1 MVHPPVVRFPDPVRD
16 DLNAHRPGL
25 ADATE
30 QLFAAH
36 VRPCI
41 AVTAKRV
48 SESPMYRS
56 RLTRMF
62 GARVSAPVL
71 GPLASKFG
79 GVPYCEEPE
88 DWRDHLFLGQID
100 LAQATSVLPP
110 TAPRL
115 TGLLRIDQP
124 HRGRFDML
132 RVKWFRTPSAQRA
145 VPVHAAS
152 VGSWE
157 TRLEFKLSWTL
168 PEGNALEAL
177 WPHRDLRWFEYEPF
191 DYPDGFNTDAFDEF
205 HRMLGHKSAGLDEHY
220 GFTAPPGCS
229 GDIAEY
235 ECLLR
240 LTYDNAAGFA
250 WGTNWVYVL
259 VPAKDLARGDLGRL
273 VVAGANA

>member
-1 MVHPPVVRFPDPVRD
+1 MVNPPPVRFPDPVRD
-16 DLNAHRPGL
+16 DLNARRPGL

-41 AVTAKRV
+41 AVTARRV

-56 RLTRMF
+56 WLTRMF
-62 GARVSAPVL
+62 GARASAPVL
-71 GPLASKFG
+71 GPLESKFG
-79 GVPYCEEPE
+79 GVPYCEEAE
-88 DWRDHLFLGQID
+88 DWKDHRFLGQID

-115 TGLLRIDQP
+115 TGLLRIDLP
-124 HRGRFDML
+124 HRGPFTAL

-145 VPVHAAS
+145 VPVHADS
-152 VGSWE
+152 VGRWE

-168 PEGNALEAL
+168 PEGNALESL
-177 WPHRDLRWFEYEPF
+177 WPGRETRWFEYERF
-191 DYPDGFNTDAFDEF
+191 YPEGFNADDFDDHF
-205 HRMLGHKSAGLDEHY
+205 HRMLGHKSEGLDDHH

-229 GDIAEY
+229 EDIAEY

-250 WGTNWVYVL
+250 WGTNSVYVL
-259 VPAKDLARGDLGRL
+259 VPAEDLARGDLGRL
-273 VVAGANA
+273 VVTRANV